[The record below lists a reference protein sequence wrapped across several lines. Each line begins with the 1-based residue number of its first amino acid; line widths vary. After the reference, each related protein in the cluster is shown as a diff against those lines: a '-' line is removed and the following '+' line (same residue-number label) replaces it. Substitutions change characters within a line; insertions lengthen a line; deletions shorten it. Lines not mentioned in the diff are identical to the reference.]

1 MTKNVRSFR
10 TMLRLFPEYQ
20 QPCLHISSE
29 SLLNRPLLPRLPS
42 HLSFRSPSP
51 GFRSLIGTWWLGCP
65 CGPSDPDRNAHQGHP
80 RRATSVHWNLCI
92 GKLVQ
97 LSTLGTS
104 QRHCAPCS
112 CTMNIVFDNG
122 DTQNTFEQIFGI
134 LILANAVNNQQLI
147 QNMTEIIV
155 YVSFKRQ
162 SL

>member
-10 TMLRLFPEYQ
+10 TMLRLFPAYQ

-29 SLLNRPLLPRLPS
+29 SLFNRPLLPRLPS

-51 GFRSLIGTWWLGCP
+51 GLWSLIGTSPPG
-65 CGPSDPDRNAHQGHP
+65 GPPVVVAHVDRHIQVVMHIRDILAEQQVFIG
-80 RRATSVHWNLCI
+80 NLCI

-97 LSTLGTS
+97 LSSLGTS

-122 DTQNTFEQIFGI
+122 HTQNTFEQIS
-134 LILANAVNNQQLI
+134 NW
-147 QNMTEIIV
+147 
-155 YVSFKRQ
+155 FKIWPR
-162 SL
+162 

>member
-1 MTKNVRSFR
+1 MHIRDI
-10 TMLRLFPEYQ
+10 LAEQ
-20 QPCLHISSE
+20 QV
-29 SLLNRPLLPRLPS
+29 
-42 HLSFRSPSP
+42 F
-51 GFRSLIGTWWLGCP
+51 IG
-65 CGPSDPDRNAHQGHP
+65 
-80 RRATSVHWNLCI
+80 NLCI

-97 LSTLGTS
+97 LSSLGTS

-122 DTQNTFEQIFGI
+122 HTQNTFEQIFR
-134 LILANAVNNQQLI
+134 LLKKLFNLANAVNNQQLI